1 MIVLWEYRAQ
11 IVSVYDGDTV
21 RADIDLGFGIWR
33 RDEPLRL
40 LGINAPEVRGAER
53 ELGLVSRDAL
63 RERVMGKLVYLRT
76 VKPTAANFPGQDM
89 RDKYGR
95 YLATIWDEIWDE
107 DGKSINAWMVES
119 GFATTYDA

>member
-1 MIVLWEYRAQ
+1 MTLWEYRAQ
-11 IVSVYDGDTV
+11 VVSVYDGDTV

-53 ELGLVSRDAL
+53 DAGLRSRDAL
-63 RERVMGKLVYLRT
+63 RDRVLGRVVWLRT
-76 VKPTAANFPGQDM
+76 VKPRADLFPAQDM

-95 YLATIWDEIWDE
+95 YLATIWNEAGDV
-107 DGKSINAWMVES
+107 NAWMIEA
-119 GFATTYDA
+119 GFAPRYECCPPMAE